1 MAYRMITKDTIEE
14 KIMLLQ
20 QKKQLMSAN
29 ILGEGGFART
39 LEKTDFEFLF
49 GLEAEEKQRQ
59 ED

>member
-1 MAYRMITKDTIEE
+1 MAYRMITKNSIEE
-14 KIMLLQ
+14 KIMMLQ

-39 LEKTDFEFLF
+39 LEKSDFEFLF
-49 GLEAEEKQRQ
+49 DLEAEEKLRQ